1 MRRSNVK
8 QESSLNKIKQQLKV
22 IFIFYSSF
30 GDRDNYKLLKNQ
42 SYRRML
48 CDAQISQSEVDVKK
62 YDIIYS
68 KYNKNRSGLM
78 FQEFIDM
85 LPEIAHQMYEGEGM
99 SAK

>member
-1 MRRSNVK
+1 MRKNNVK
-8 QESSLNKIKQQLKV
+8 QESSLNRIKQQLKI

-48 CDAQISQSEVDVKK
+48 CDAQISQTDEDVKK

-68 KYNKNRSGLM
+68 KHNKNRSGLT
-78 FQEFIDM
+78 F
-85 LPEIAHQMYEGEGM
+85 
-99 SAK
+99 K